1 MIMMNTRYSLLLLTI
16 LTSACAS
23 TQGQFPTLEKRP
35 FETAATENILPNA
48 PRATADRLTPDLS
61 EKVAAIDNLFNSAVS
76 NYAALLPEA
85 RRVATGAAGSAM
97 GSENWVNAQL
107 IVSRLD
113 GARAD
118 AALAQSQIDQI
129 MTQQLDSESRNQD
142 PLLSPLIAPLQ
153 QKIAKAVVAQNEELE
168 RLARQIGI

>member
-1 MIMMNTRYSLLLLTI
+1 MTHIRYSLLLVTAMLP
-16 LTSACAS
+16 ACTS
-23 TQGQFPTLEKRP
+23 TQDLFPTLEKRP
-35 FETAATENILPNA
+35 FETATTENILPVA
-48 PRATADRLTPDLS
+48 PRETANRLPSELA
-61 EKVAAIDNLFNSAVS
+61 EKVTAIDTLFNSALS

-85 RRVATGAAGSAM
+85 RRVAAGAAGSAM

-129 MTQQLDSESRNQD
+129 MTQQLDAESRSQD

-153 QKIAKAVVAQNEELE
+153 QRIAKAVVAQNEELE